1 MLMLAA
7 LLVGCAQ
14 SYVKLQPS
22 YKTHGQF
29 HRVQKKE
36 TVYAISRQYKVPPR
50 DIIEKNKLKPPYG
63 LSVGQLL
70 FIPPVQVH
78 IVRKGDTLY
87 SISRAYNVDMNSLAK
102 ANDIEAPYTLSLG
115 QTLVMPGTLVPAT
128 SQSSKKAVQKTAAA
142 PKAPAQSTPKTAAKK
157 TTQKAAALPKAP
169 GRSGRFSW
177 PVSGTVISNFG
188 PSGGGRHNDGINIKA
203 ARGTPFKAAEN
214 GVVAYA
220 GNELK
225 GFGNLLLIK
234 HADGFVT
241 AYAHADSLSVKRGQT
256 VKKGQTLGKVGST
269 GNVNAPQ
276 LHFEIRKGTKAIN
289 PRTYLSQ

>member
-36 TVYAISRQYKVPPR
+36 TVYAISRLYKVPPR

-102 ANDIEAPYTLSLG
+102 ANHIEAPYTLSLG

-128 SQSSKKAVQKTAAA
+128 SQSSKKAVQKTATA
-142 PKAPAQSTPKTAAKK
+142 PKTPTRSTPKTAAKK